1 MTSLRSTYESHQECD
16 LILFWRISFHY
27 SCFLRALASDLL
39 EESVAVASVVIVSV
53 MMFACWMQ
61 PVIILKKRGDYSLEA
76 NFGPEVNFV
85 SALMKAAH
93 TTMQSQ
99 RPITSIEAQLP
110 PPQHLSSLKTRHNFE
125 GVNAASMLLL
135 KSSRLWLAGR
145 QFRRWGKACW
155 WSGVNSANCR

>member
-27 SCFLRALASDLL
+27 SCFLRAFASDLL
-39 EESVAVASVVIVSV
+39 EESVAVGSVVIVSV

-61 PVIILKKRGDYSLEA
+61 PVIILKKRGDYSREA

-93 TTMQSQ
+93 TTMQTR
-99 RPITSIEAQLP
+99 RPITSIEPQLP
-110 PPQHLSSLKTRHNFE
+110 PPQHLSSLKTRHNFV
-125 GVNAASMLLL
+125 GVNVASMLLL
-135 KSSRLWLAGR
+135 KSSRLWVGWEA
-145 QFRRWGKACW
+145 
-155 WSGVNSANCR
+155 V

>member
-27 SCFLRALASDLL
+27 SCFLRAFASDLL

-93 TTMQSQ
+93 TTMQTQ

-125 GVNAASMLLL
+125 GVNAELQCCYLSCLDYG
-135 KSSRLWLAGR
+135 LAGR
-145 QFRRWGKACW
+145 QFGRWSK
-155 WSGVNSANCR
+155 GVLVVGG